1 MNEVRLAFRDAT
13 AKSRITVGI
22 KEPRAQTRG
31 AARDSRLSHRATR
44 RSACRLLDANP
55 PASTQMATLAAEQ
68 QRPGAEGL
76 FSPWNELK
84 RVVCDGAECRARTE
98 AAAAPDSPA
107 PPHRQEHNASRQG
120 SAPLRSRR
128 RLPCSPRQEGRGV
141 ADEMPVRQRRQL
153 CVGRREPARECGSLA
168 PHGAASHGRA
178 LAASQQFRERRRQ
191 PRVVAEL
198 LAARANWLAPAPLGP
213 GSIRRPARTRGL
225 SVGLRARERSS

>member
-68 QRPGAEGL
+68 QRPGGRGSL
-76 FSPWNELK
+76 IPWNEVK

-98 AAAAPDSPA
+98 AGAAPDSPA

-141 ADEMPVRQRRQL
+141 ADRCPYDNEGSSASAVASRPESVALSRLTGPRATVARWPLPSNFGSAGASRESSLSCLRLVRT
-153 CVGRREPARECGSLA
+153 G
-168 PHGAASHGRA
+168 
-178 LAASQQFRERRRQ
+178 
-191 PRVVAEL
+191 
-198 LAARANWLAPAPLGP
+198 
-213 GSIRRPARTRGL
+213 
-225 SVGLRARERSS
+225 